1 MRRIFGTPITE
12 YLPAFVLLMLTAV
25 YLATAYQYAPE
36 SRIMPVLVA
45 WCMLALLTVDLVSR
59 TETPIGQN
67 LTRWLNPSS
76 DRGGHGHAAAY
87 SAHRQFIA
95 VLWLAG
101 LAALLLL
108 IGVLSAVPLYLFAA
122 IYWRG
127 RRGMLT
133 SLAVAGGMTLVVW
146 LLFTGLLHLQ
156 LYPGLLFG
164 GS

>member
-1 MRRIFGTPITE
+1 MRRVFGTPITE
-12 YLPAFVLLMLTAV
+12 YLPPFVLLIVTAI

-45 WCMLALLTVDLVSR
+45 WCMLALLATDLVSQ
-59 TETPIGQN
+59 TATPVGRS

-76 DRGGHGHAAAY
+76 DRSGHVQLAAY
-87 SAHRQFIA
+87 SSGRQLAA
-95 VLWLAG
+95 VLWLSG

-108 IGVLSAVPLYLFAA
+108 IGVLFAVPLYLFAA
-122 IYWRG
+122 IRLRG
-127 RRGMLT
+127 QRSLSA
-133 SLAVAGGMTLVVW
+133 SLAIAGGMTLTLW

-164 GS
+164 GG